1 MLVLSRKIG
10 EEIRIGGS
18 VNLSVLAIS
27 GGRVKLGI
35 SGPRAVRV
43 LRAELPERDPAPGP
57 PPLAD
62 TSWIEE
68 IAARK

>member
-10 EEIRIGGS
+10 EEIQIGS
-18 VNLSVLAIS
+18 CINLSVLAIA

-43 LRAELPERDPAPGP
+43 VRAELSYR
-57 PPLAD
+57 PLANEPQQTAG
-62 TSWIEE
+62 TSLLTNEGT
-68 IAARK
+68 